1 MSEKQ
6 IPENAA
12 DVPVQGGHNPAPQ
25 PNFSQPIIIERKHN
39 NGRGLA
45 TGALALSVM
54 ALGASGFL
62 FVQGQNIFRMQEIK
76 VHQELDKAALGESE
90 NARKL
95 ASSLDEQQKI
105 NTLVGQLD
113 VGQRENRKHLADIQ
127 RAYQEL
133 LKGRVNWLVDEIE
146 VTLNLAAQQLV
157 LSGNV
162 PVAVGVL
169 ETIEQ
174 RLSRFEQAELLP
186 IKRAV
191 SQDLA
196 VLKQN
201 AGAYADISGMVLKLD
216 ALEKA
221 VAGLPLLVDNTL
233 QAQNAPAAPV
243 AESADFWTR
252 AWNKTVNLL
261 HGMVEIRKLDSN
273 DAMLLS
279 PEQVYFVRANL
290 RLRLLDARLALMQHN
305 GESYKNQLAE
315 VEGAVKTYFDTAAPT
330 TKKWLD
336 DLAQLN
342 AQNLSIV
349 SDDVLKD
356 SLAAVRDYQNKT
368 RTAVPVNLKP
378 VEELPAVVLG
388 AAMAVAE
395 QAAEARPQAAS
406 QTAAQQEAASAPK
419 EAVRDEAVREAQPAA
434 ASETTASAAR
444 SAAPA
449 DEAKKADSAG
459 KPQTGKQRALGL
471 AAPAAVLTA
480 FAESADAE
488 PVQSESADVLKA
500 AAPAAA
506 AAAVAAAAVK
516 AQTGKRAEQG
526 ETKEAADKAQRE
538 AEARKRRE
546 RARAE
551 HKERR
556 RREREAAAK
565 REEREQRREARA
577 QAQARPKKRDSDAPP
592 SRRAAK
598 AEAPAG
604 DAAQP

>member
-12 DVPVQGGHNPAPQ
+12 DVPVQGGQNPAPQ

-406 QTAAQQEAASAPK
+406 QVREVSAASSAATAAPPQETDGAAKVVP
-419 EAVRDEAVREAQPAA
+419 A
-434 ASETTASAAR
+434 ASEASSGGEA
-444 SAAPA
+444 SVPA
-449 DEAKKADSAG
+449 EKKADSLG

-471 AAPAAVLTA
+471 TAPAAVLTA
-480 FAESADAE
+480 SAESASAE
-488 PVQSESADVLKA
+488 PVKSESAEVLKA

-506 AAAVAAAAVK
+506 AVAAAAAVK
-516 AQTGKRAEQG
+516 AAAGRDEA
-526 ETKEAADKAQRE
+526 KEAADNKAQRE

-577 QAQARPKKRDSDAPP
+577 QAQARPKKRDEAGSP

-598 AEAPAG
+598 TEAPAG